1 MPILPDLLRPN
12 LKVVF
17 CGTAAGDKSAKAR
30 AYYAGPQNKFW
41 AVLHQVGLIPEKL
54 LPQDFRKVLNDG
66 IGLTDL
72 AKGVSGT
79 DDKLSFRKGDRK
91 SLESKI
97 SKYRPRAVAFN
108 GKRAA
113 QEFFRRKI
121 DYGRQDEQ
129 IENSVVFVLPSTSA
143 AARRFWNEKFWK
155 ELARFVRKV
164 RTKVRRA

>member
-41 AVLHQVGLIPEKL
+41 AVLSRVGLTPKVL
-54 LPQDFRKVLNDG
+54 LPQDFRKVLRHG

-72 AKGVSGT
+72 AKEVSGT

-91 SLESKI
+91 SFQSNI
-97 SKYRPRAVAFN
+97 SKYRPRVVAFN

-113 QEFFRRKI
+113 QEYFRRKI

-143 AARRFWNEKFWK
+143 AARGFWNEKFWK

-164 RTKVRRA
+164 RTR